1 MSCSGG
7 RESGRAVIAACMKW
21 VDRRPEVDPL
31 TGEVH
36 TDARTSGASDADEAA
51 LEWAL
56 RIGEAWNVEV
66 VAVSAGPAPADAML
80 RDAVAAGAARAVR
93 VDIEASVPSNDV
105 AASICSSLF
114 DSVSVVVCGAWSIDR
129 GSGSVPAFLAARL
142 DAAQALGLVSL
153 SFDSS
158 QAKMIEAERRLD
170 RGRRERLRV
179 TAPAVI
185 SVEGGSIRLRR
196 ATLDRVLAARS
207 IDIDLRDGGGSPFR
221 PRHRSG
227 PRRSDLGLACWRPRR
242 RGSACANASCRS
254 AARSSIGSRRGS
266 CASTRRPRRT
276 SSSRSCTR
284 GAVCEA
290 R

>member
-1 MSCSGG
+1 
-7 RESGRAVIAACMKW
+7 MKW

-93 VDIEASVPSNDV
+93 VDIEASVPSDDV

-114 DSVSVVVCGAWSIDR
+114 DGVSVVVCGAWSIDR

-207 IDIDLRDGGGSPFR
+207 IDVDLRDGGRRAVPAAPPIRTAPFR
-221 PRHRSG
+221 PRSRVLAAPSSG
-227 PRRSDLGLACWRPRR
+227 LSVRERILSLSGALVDRQPPRLVRLDPAAAADELLAQLHAWGCL
-242 RGSACANASCRS
+242 
-254 AARSSIGSRRGS
+254 
-266 CASTRRPRRT
+266 
-276 SSSRSCTR
+276 
-284 GAVCEA
+284 
-290 R
+290 